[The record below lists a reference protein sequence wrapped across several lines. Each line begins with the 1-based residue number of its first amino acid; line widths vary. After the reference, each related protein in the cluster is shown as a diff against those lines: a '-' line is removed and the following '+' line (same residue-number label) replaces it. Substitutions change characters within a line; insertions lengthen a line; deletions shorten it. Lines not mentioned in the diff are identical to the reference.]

1 LAKKVRKKQ
10 GIILISTIFL
20 MGVLIVIIGINTEI
34 TKKNFDLY
42 NHSKLVHQNN
52 ILISNIIS
60 VLKSKSS
67 FVSNKETFD
76 ILLAQ
81 NINFKDKKSG
91 IKVSIKFTP
100 DNKKININNLII
112 YSQENNDITKVTTKY
127 NQHIYDI
134 IAQLLYKKS
143 VVDVDYF
150 LDILADSIDKDL
162 EPRASLSEIA
172 YKDNRFENGF
182 VASLGHLDKIKEHYI
197 KQTTDTNILKVDFD
211 KYFRFDDAKI
221 DINYIDPSLLSQ
233 ITKIDI
239 QEIKQILD
247 KNESI
252 VDLSDAFGIE
262 HNNTFNALNIK
273 TKSWRVIC
281 GLDITVYEKKT
292 KAIFKYDFEKKEA
305 SDIKIYY

>member
-1 LAKKVRKKQ
+1 
-10 GIILISTIFL
+10 
-20 MGVLIVIIGINTEI
+20 MGVLIAIIAINTEI
-34 TKKNFDLY
+34 TKKNFNLY
-42 NHSKLVHQNN
+42 NQSKLIHQNN

-60 VLKSKSS
+60 VLNSKAS

-91 IKVSIKFTP
+91 IKMTIKFAP
-100 DNKKININNLII
+100 DNKKININKLII
-112 YSQENNDITKVTTKY
+112 YHKENNKITTKY

-134 IAQLLYKKS
+134 IAQLLYEAN

-150 LDILADSIDKDL
+150 LDILSDSIDKDL
-162 EPRASLSEIA
+162 EPRASVSEIA

-182 VASLGHLDKIKEHYI
+182 VASLGHLEKITKYYI
-197 KQTTDTNILKVDFD
+197 AQTTDTNINKVDFD

-221 DINYIDPSLLSQ
+221 DINYMSVDLLSQ
-233 ITKIDI
+233 ITKKDI
-239 QEIKQILD
+239 EEINQILD
-247 KNESI
+247 KNETIS
-252 VDLSDAFGIE
+252 DLSEAFGEE

-273 TKSWRVIC
+273 TKSWQAIC
-281 GLDITVYEKKT
+281 NLDITVYEKTTKT
-292 KAIFKYDFEKKEA
+292 TFRYNFEKKEA